1 MKTLFERLSN
11 EHREQILENAAKWPN
26 ITESA
31 MHALKTNHFYTE
43 LTIGEADYILGLTSC
58 DNLGGITKLFND

>member
-1 MKTLFERLSN
+1 
-11 EHREQILENAAKWPN
+11 
-26 ITESA
+26 

-58 DNLGGITKLFND
+58 DNLGGITRLFND